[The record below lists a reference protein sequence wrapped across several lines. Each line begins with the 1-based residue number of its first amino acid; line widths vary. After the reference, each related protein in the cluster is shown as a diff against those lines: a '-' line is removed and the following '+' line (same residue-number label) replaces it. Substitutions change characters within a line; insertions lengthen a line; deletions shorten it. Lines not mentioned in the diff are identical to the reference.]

1 MSKFVAGCVACLL
14 GAGPCF
20 ADKLGDGIYTW
31 TEGGTPRVKRN
42 DGAEVVLG
50 KAVGK
55 VFGTAA
61 MHSVANDNSQYVL
74 QLKDAGPLA
83 EGAEKSYLALVIDGT
98 ILGVCSHSDRHAD
111 GTFDLNATV
120 YGDDAAGK
128 VADRLKIERQKRKNP
143 GHKIEVRWSPEKEQY
158 KAGEAV
164 TLKME
169 LRNAGDA
176 PVSFT
181 VGGKQRGPRDN
192 QYRFLAY
199 RGHGLGKAV
208 PDTGDPLNFGGIC
221 GPKTLKPGETY
232 TATVPLDKWFTFADP
247 DTYRVTGVFELEL
260 VDPAVS
266 FGEPL
271 WNDLATGECSV
282 KVVK

>member
-1 MSKFVAGCVACLL
+1 MAGCVACLL
-14 GAGPCF
+14 GASPCF
-20 ADKLGDGIYTW
+20 ADKPGDGIYTW
-31 TEGGTPRVKRN
+31 SEGGAPLVKRN

-50 KAVGK
+50 KSVGRG
-55 VFGTAA
+55 FGTAT
-61 MHSVANDNSQYVL
+61 MTSVANDNSQYVL

-83 EGAEKSYLALVIDGT
+83 DGAEKSYLALVIDGI
-98 ILGVCSHSDRHAD
+98 ILGVWSHSDRHAD

-128 VADRLKIERQKRKNP
+128 VADRLKVERQKRKNP

-176 PVSFT
+176 AVTFT

-199 RGHGLGKAV
+199 RGYGMGKAV
-208 PDTGDPLNFGGIC
+208 PDTGDPLNFGGISTSR
-221 GPKTLKPGETY
+221 TLKPGETY
-232 TATVPLDKWFTFADP
+232 TATVPLEKWFTFADP
-247 DTYRVTGVFELEL
+247 DFYRVTGIFELEL
-260 VDPAVS
+260 LDAAVP
-266 FGEPL
+266 FGQPI
-271 WNDLATGECSV
+271 WNDLATGECTV